1 MACRRRSLSDSEDLA
16 VAACLRFRT
25 LQTLLR
31 WGAAV
36 PVVVLAFFVFASPAS
51 GLIIAPDTV
60 LQETSGVGNPIP
72 VVVLVLDELPVQTL
86 MNAEGNIDSS
96 RYPGFASLLDDFTWY
111 RNTATM
117 HHHTAKVLPM
127 ILTGGPARDDLEPSS
142 LGYPNNLF
150 TMLANSH
157 DVWAHEE
164 LTDFCGP
171 EICREQPHPECARTM
186 AAPAHRHERRRRPCC
201 PPDGGGDVATTTRR
215 CLDGLRSGRADSRYD
230 RPDSH

>member
-1 MACRRRSLSDSEDLA
+1 MRLAPRVGIVVYAIVLGLLAAAASLPFVERLIDTPWLVVVLA
-16 VAACLRFRT
+16 LGLGGLVVAACLRFRT

-60 LQETSGVGNPIP
+60 LQETSGVGNPVP
-72 VVVLVLDELPVQTL
+72 VVVLVLDELPVQTS
-86 MNAEGNIDSS
+86 MNAEGNIDAS

-117 HHHTAKVLPM
+117 HHHTARCS
-127 ILTGGPARDDLEPSS
+127 ADDPHGCPRWRRSRATS

-150 TMLANSH
+150 TMMANSH

-164 LTDFCGP
+164 
-171 EICREQPHPECARTM
+171 
-186 AAPAHRHERRRRPCC
+186 
-201 PPDGGGDVATTTRR
+201 V
-215 CLDGLRSGRADSRYD
+215 DGLLWSRLL
-230 RPDSH
+230 P